1 MRGLLRLCLCVAA
14 CLAATSARPAQV
26 SEEAALKAAFVYRF
40 AQFTQWPPPPQRDFT
55 YCLAGAPDM
64 GDALRAL
71 VSRQHDFAQ
80 VRVLTLHLAQATQ
93 ATNCQLLMLS
103 QMERQEMQRWH
114 QALADLPVLIVADT
128 PEALRSGA
136 VIALTQEPNGLSF
149 RINNTEARR
158 RGLTLSS
165 QVLKLAREVR

>member
-1 MRGLLRLCLCVAA
+1 MRRLLRLCLCAA
-14 CLAATSARPAQV
+14 ASLAATSAQPAQI

-40 AQFTQWPPPPQRDFT
+40 AQFTQWPPPQKDFT
-55 YCLAGAPDM
+55 YCLAGAPEM

-71 VSRQHDFAQ
+71 VARQHDFTQA
-80 VRVLTLHLAQATQ
+80 RVLTLTLAQATQ
-93 ATNCQLLMLS
+93 ASNCHLLMLS
-103 QMERQEMQRWH
+103 QVERQEMQRWQ